1 MGEPISSPIGRSINA
16 IRRRFSASTFIPP
29 QGGGGAA
36 NQQVDPELT
45 KIIIR
50 NTNAVNTVTVQL
62 KQVAN
67 QVNVLTQTLSAISQ
81 SLSLSSQ
88 LEQQRANAET
98 ERQRQL
104 ATLGLR
110 EGKESAIE
118 QKIVNATMK
127 PIEVLGKK
135 ATSIL
140 NRLGTYFGTILLG
153 WLSTDTLKDISA
165 AIAGDKEAL
174 TKIKNRFF
182 TFLGIGV
189 GLIITANTIT
199 TLIALKIL
207 KLGDKFKGFVFKG
220 LKKPFISLIN
230 TIRVSAGAMPKPG
243 GFRFGDDI
251 PPNFKIPKNTP
262 LKGIGNF
269 FNKIRKS
276 ALPLL
281 GVADA
286 AKDIN
291 EGKNPIEAVAD
302 SAFGVTLAKIVTSL
316 QFFAGKGFRANITR
330 LLLGIG
336 SYYGGKFGGRK
347 LRESTFGKSDDSNIQ
362 STSDQQTNLRTDTGS
377 NVNDSDI
384 TPSAMSDD
392 NKPKGN
398 SFMKGL
404 AGTADTFTGNIFD
417 FDKQNESN
425 LIKAS
430 TSKKELNK
438 QSNLQLEEPAPQVVD
453 MSMGGNN
460 MGNEMTAPTSSSG
473 TGSMGGSVPNIPANN
488 NSNDY
493 IYNSMR
499 EYQIT
504 VR

>member
-1 MGEPISSPIGRSINA
+1 MAEPISSPIGRSINA

-29 QGGGGAA
+29 QGGGGA

-174 TKIKNRFF
+174 TKIKNRFLM
-182 TFLGIGV
+182 FLGIGAGV
-189 GLIITANTIT
+189 LIAINTIT
-199 TLIALKIL
+199 VLIVQRLLKM
-207 KLGDKFKGFVFKG
+207 GDKFKGFVFKG

-230 TIRVSAGAMPKPG
+230 TFRVAAGAMPKPG

-269 FNKIRKS
+269 LNKIKRS
-276 ALPLL
+276 AFPLL
-281 GVADA
+281 GVVDA
-286 AKDIN
+286 AKDIK

-302 SAFGVTLAKIVTSL
+302 SAVGVTLAKIVTSL
-316 QFFAGKGFRANITR
+316 KFFASGGFRRNVFK
-330 LLLGIG
+330 LLLGIL

-347 LRESTFGKSDDSNIQ
+347 LRESTFGKSDDSNVQ

-404 AGTADTFTGNIFD
+404 AGTADLFTGNIFD

-460 MGNEMTAPTSSSG
+460 QGQTTPRPSSSG
-473 TGSMGGSVPNIPANN
+473 TGGIGGSVPRIAANN
-488 NSNDY
+488 NNNNYVYSGY
-493 IYNSMR
+493 R
-499 EYQIT
+499 EYQIAP
-504 VR
+504 V